1 MTPNDPVLIAIHREL
16 HIPFDYATQRKLPFY
31 PQVALSNLIV
41 AQLDDAGR
49 PLILT
54 APASQALSE
63 MTKAA
68 SADGIALLPFSG
80 FRSYRYQE
88 GLIER
93 KLAQGVA
100 LQAILS
106 ILAAP
111 GYSEHHTGEAIDVT
125 TIGCPHA
132 EEIFESTDAYA
143 WLTTHAHRFGF
154 SESFP
159 RNNPHSLVFEP
170 WHWRFTSTREEI

>member
-80 FRSYRYQE
+80 FRSYRYQ
-88 GLIER
+88 
-93 KLAQGVA
+93 K
-100 LQAILS
+100 
-106 ILAAP
+106 
-111 GYSEHHTGEAIDVT
+111 
-125 TIGCPHA
+125 
-132 EEIFESTDAYA
+132 
-143 WLTTHAHRFGF
+143 
-154 SESFP
+154 
-159 RNNPHSLVFEP
+159 
-170 WHWRFTSTREEI
+170 